1 MSPKNSQYRKKIIN
15 HLYFSQALSCAE
27 ISEKIGKSVSLTT
40 KILGELVAENYVE
53 ESGYAPSSGGRRPQ
67 MYSLK
72 ADIMYILSVAI
83 DQYFTRIAV
92 MDMHNNIIGGIE
104 TWDIDLAGKGTAA
117 LPVISAKINETI
129 GRSGIEKNKILGIG
143 MSMPGFVD
151 SKRSLNYSFLPVE
164 PGYHSIGAYIESKC
178 GIPAYIDNDS
188 SLIALAELR
197 FGAAT
202 DHKNSM
208 VVNVGWG
215 IGLGMILNKQL
226 FRGEEGLAGE
236 FSHIP
241 LFENGKICSCGKS
254 GCLETEAS
262 LGAVVEKAKAA
273 LAAGKASILEEEQLD
288 NYLPDKASAAVVN
301 AANRGDRFAVGLL
314 SEAGYHIGRGIAI
327 LVHLLNPG
335 QIVLSGRGS
344 LAGKIL
350 QAPIQQALN
359 EHCIPRLSAN
369 TDIVISGLGTEAQ
382 LIGTAALV
390 VEKYERTVFNKKKV
404 QETA

>member
-1 MSPKNSQYRKKIIN
+1 MSGKHSIYRKKIIN

-27 ISEKIGKSVSLTT
+27 ISERIGKSLSLTT
-40 KILGELVAENYVE
+40 KILSELVAENYVE
-53 ESGYAPSSGGRRPQ
+53 ESGYAPSSGGRRPL

-72 ADIMYILSVAI
+72 ADIMYILSVAV
-83 DQYFTRIAV
+83 DQFFTRIAV
-92 MDMHNNIIGGIE
+92 MDMHNNIIGDIE
-104 TWDIDLAGKGTAA
+104 TWDINLACKKNAA
-117 LPVISAKINETI
+117 LPIIADKINETI
-129 GRSGIEKNKILGIG
+129 ARSGIEKNNILGIG

-151 SKRSLNYSFLPVE
+151 SKRSINYSFLPVE
-164 PGYHSIGAYIESKC
+164 AGYRSIGEYIESKC
-178 GIPAYIDNDS
+178 GIPTYIDNDS

-202 DHKNSM
+202 NQKNSM

-236 FSHIP
+236 LSHIP
-241 LFENGKICSCGKS
+241 LFQNGKICSCGKS

-262 LGAVVEKAKAA
+262 LGAVVEKAKAG
-273 LAAGKASILEEEQLD
+273 LVSGKTSTLEKELLD
-288 NYLPDKASAAVVN
+288 NYLPDKASAAVVD
-301 AANRGDRFAVGLL
+301 AANRGDRFAVELL

-327 LVHLLNPG
+327 LIHLLNPG

-369 TDIVISGLGTEAQ
+369 TEIVISGFGAEAQ

-390 VEKYERTVFNKKKV
+390 VEKYEKPVLNKKKTHEV
-404 QETA
+404 A